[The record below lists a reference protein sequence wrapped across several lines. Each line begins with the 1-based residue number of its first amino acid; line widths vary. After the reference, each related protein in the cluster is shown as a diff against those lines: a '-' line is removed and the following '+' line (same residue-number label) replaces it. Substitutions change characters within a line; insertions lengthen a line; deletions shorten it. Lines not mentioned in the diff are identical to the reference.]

1 MSGLTYAG
9 IGNRDTPTHILSLIK
24 RTATRLEAH
33 NFTLL
38 SGGAQGADSAF
49 ASGVLLQC
57 NKRIWTPADMIRM
70 EGEGGYELHRQVA
83 EFHHPAWWRLSSY
96 IQQLMVRNVY
106 IVRGTNY
113 WSAPSFVLCY
123 AKNESRGGTS
133 HSLRVARAVN
143 IPVYNLAKGD
153 PIKVLEQLALDFN
166 LRR

>member
-1 MSGLTYAG
+1 MSRALTYAG
-9 IGNRDTPTHILSLIK
+9 IGNRDLPIEMYPLLRNVAK
-24 RTATRLEAH
+24 RLEH
-33 NFTLL
+33 HGYTLM

-49 ASGVLLQC
+49 ASTVSD
-57 NKRIWTPADMIRM
+57 KRVWTVKDMERLD
-70 EGEGGYELHRQVA
+70 GKFGYELHREVA
-83 EFHHPAWWRLSSY
+83 EFHHPAWWKLSSY